1 MRATTSAMHSG
12 APGSFG
18 SPGARRGEHMTIEQ
32 EKELIE
38 TLKRIAD
45 SASAAG
51 HTVQSP
57 PWLPSCDRDGEAIL
71 AAAARG
77 VDEGEVPHAWL
88 RWEANA
94 PLDHDGVDASRMQP
108 GDARFQQSPRQSPR
122 GGPVTDETRRGGF
135 GGFVGWSLPRLLL
148 ARSPSRRTGGHA
160 PSGLARPH
168 SRPEGEFAIGV
179 CSENHADFHRA
190 GWAIGPSPF
199 CRFCR

>member
-1 MRATTSAMHSG
+1 
-12 APGSFG
+12 
-18 SPGARRGEHMTIEQ
+18 MTIEQ

-122 GGPVTDETRRGGF
+122 GGPVTDDTDETRRGVLAVLS
-135 GGFVGWSLPRLLL
+135 GGPCRVFFLR
-148 ARSPSRRTGGHA
+148 AR
-160 PSGLARPH
+160 
-168 SRPEGEFAIGV
+168 
-179 CSENHADFHRA
+179 
-190 GWAIGPSPF
+190 
-199 CRFCR
+199 

>member
-1 MRATTSAMHSG
+1 
-12 APGSFG
+12 
-18 SPGARRGEHMTIEQ
+18 MTIEQ

-135 GGFVGWSLPRLLL
+135 GGFVGWSLPRVPLL
-148 ARSPSRRTGGHA
+148 ARSPVGARVMRPVPRR
-160 PSGLARPH
+160 GLARLH
-168 SRPEGEFAIGV
+168 EG
-179 CSENHADFHRA
+179 D
-190 GWAIGPSPF
+190 P
-199 CRFCR
+199 